1 MSILELKDVC
11 YSYSAEKP
19 VLRGM
24 NCTFECGTLYALVGK
39 SGAGKSTLLSL
50 MAGLDLPDSGQVL
63 FEGTPT
69 GDMDLDEYRR
79 RKAAVIYQ
87 DFALFPL
94 LTALEN
100 IEYPMELCRVEAQE
114 AERQARELA
123 RRVSLPDELL
133 DRYGDVPKPV
143 TALLHVAML
152 RAAAMETGI
161 TDITQKGRQLLFSF
175 DTRIDPAALLAVCTM
190 AGYRNR
196 LQLSAGTEPRLT
208 LFLQPN
214 EDALDAAGGLVE
226 KLRLQQNEIQGR
238 KSQEGGTEHEE

>member
-1 MSILELKDVC
+1 MPILELKDVR
-11 YSYSAEKP
+11 YSYSPEKA
-19 VLRGM
+19 VLRGV
-24 NCTFECGTLYALVGK
+24 NCVFECGTLYALVGK

-133 DRYGDVPKPV
+133 DRYGDVPQPL
-143 TALLHVAML
+143 TALLNVAML
-152 RAAAMETGI
+152 RAAAMETGV
-161 TDITQKGRQLLFSF
+161 TDIT
-175 DTRIDPAALLAVCTM
+175 
-190 AGYRNR
+190 
-196 LQLSAGTEPRLT
+196 
-208 LFLQPN
+208 
-214 EDALDAAGGLVE
+214 
-226 KLRLQQNEIQGR
+226 
-238 KSQEGGTEHEE
+238 

>member
-24 NCTFECGTLYALVGK
+24 NCAFECGTLYALVGK

-50 MAGLDLPDSGQVL
+50 MAGLDLPESGQVL

-123 RRVSLPDELL
+123 RRVSLPEELL
-133 DRYGDVPKPV
+133 DRYPTHISGGEQQR
-143 TALLHVAML
+143 VAIARGLTMDRRL
-152 RAAAMETGI
+152 
-161 TDITQKGRQLLFSF
+161 
-175 DTRIDPAALLAVCTM
+175 LLADV
-190 AGYRNR
+190 N
-196 LQLSAGTEPRLT
+196 
-208 LFLQPN
+208 
-214 EDALDAAGGLVE
+214 
-226 KLRLQQNEIQGR
+226 
-238 KSQEGGTEHEE
+238 